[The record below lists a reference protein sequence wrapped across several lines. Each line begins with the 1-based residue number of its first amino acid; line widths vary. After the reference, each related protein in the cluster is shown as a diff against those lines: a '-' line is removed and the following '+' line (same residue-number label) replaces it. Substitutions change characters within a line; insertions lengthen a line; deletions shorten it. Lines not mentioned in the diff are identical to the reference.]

1 MPSTTLSRFTS
12 FASCRFINQEGVL
25 RELREAA
32 LRLRGTQSA
41 VRSVT
46 LFGSFAHGVPT
57 PHSDADILV
66 EVDGPLTRTQR
77 REAASDYVDLF
88 QDVSVPVEVFV
99 CTSEE
104 LATSLKEGIGVAAAA
119 HRSGVRLA

>member
-1 MPSTTLSRFTS
+1 VL
-12 FASCRFINQEGVL
+12 QEL
-25 RELREAA
+25 HEAA
-32 LRLRGTQSA
+32 LRLRDTQRA

-46 LFGSFAHGVPT
+46 LFGSFAGGVPT

-66 EVDGPLTRTQR
+66 EVAGSLTRAQR
-77 REAASDYVDLF
+77 REAASDYTDCF

-104 LATSLKEGIGVAAAA
+104 LAASLEEGYGVAAAA
-119 HRSGVRLA
+119 RRAGVRLA

>member
-1 MPSTTLSRFTS
+1 MPSTTPSRFIR
-12 FASCRFINQEGVL
+12 FASCQFIDRDGVL
-25 RELREAA
+25 QELHEAA
-32 LRLRGTQSA
+32 LRLRDTQPA

-46 LFGSFAHGVPT
+46 LFGSFAGGVPT

-66 EVDGPLTRTQR
+66 EVAGSLTRAQR
-77 REAASDYVDLF
+77 REAASDYADRF

-104 LATSLKEGIGVAAAA
+104 LAASPEEGYGVASAA
-119 HRSGVRLA
+119 RRGGIRLA

>member
-1 MPSTTLSRFTS
+1 ML
-12 FASCRFINQEGVL
+12 QEL
-25 RELREAA
+25 HEAA
-32 LRLRGTQSA
+32 LRLRDTQPA

-46 LFGSFAHGVPT
+46 LFGSFAGGVPT

-66 EVDGPLTRTQR
+66 EVAGPLTRVQR
-77 REAASDYVDLF
+77 REAASDYADRF

-104 LATSLKEGIGVAAAA
+104 LAASPEEGYGVASAA
-119 HRSGVRLA
+119 RRVGIRLA